1 VKKTTIAGVI
11 VGAVALAMSSC
22 SSSSDGTA
30 PTSTGPAKVAPPAIL
45 QAGTLKICA
54 PNDGTPPNVYHD
66 ETGALVGSEV
76 DLGKAIAAHLGLK
89 PDFVQ
94 SAFAA
99 VIPTLQAKQCDVI
112 MAQLYIKPEREKV
125 VDFVPYLYSG
135 TGIAVSKERPAD
147 ITGMDDSLC
156 GKKVMVAVGTTAE
169 SLSQEQS
176 DKCTAAGKPSIDI
189 NRNNH
194 ADVSIQQVQNGQ
206 VDAYLDT
213 AETLGY
219 YATKTGAQIQMAG
232 QPFGTIGGGCG
243 EGEVQLK
250 KATHFF
256 CGVSLH
262 SAAAQNLT
270 KFSGGQI
277 RNPAHTCQELQ
288 YGDREF
294 RRSDG
299 ARQQISS
306 GCGSDQHIISD
317 ARSLTFNNSL
327 IAR

>member
-1 VKKTTIAGVI
+1 VKKTVLAGAIAGA
-11 VGAVALAMSSC
+11 AVLALSGC
-22 SSSSDGTA
+22 SSSGESTPA
-30 PTSTGPAKVAPPAIL
+30 PTGPAKVAPPAIL

-54 PNDGTPPNVYHD
+54 PNDGTPPSVYHD

-76 DLGKAIAAHLGLK
+76 DLGKALAAQLGLK
-89 PDFVQ
+89 PDYVQ

-219 YATKTGAQIQMAG
+219 YATKTGAKIQMAG
-232 QPFGTIGGGCG
+232 QPFGTIKIGAAT
-243 EGEVQLK
+243 LK
-250 KATHFF
+250 GNT
-256 CGVSLH
+256 
-262 SAAAQNLT
+262 
-270 KFSGGQI
+270 
-277 RNPAHTCQELQ
+277 ELQ
-288 YGDREF
+288 NAIQQALRELE
-294 RRSDG
+294 SNG
-299 ARQQISS
+299 TYAK
-306 GCGSDQHIISD
+306 IIAEWGQTDLS
-317 ARSLTFNNSL
+317 
-327 IAR
+327 IQK